1 MVNKVFYERPNSN
14 KNDSQKEV
22 IQENLIQEV
31 VVEAEY
37 ENQYDSV
44 PVNYQQERKDNQKE
58 AIKKLVTNIILSIL
72 TVIFVILLVGFIY
85 EMSEIGYRYEE
96 DEENFSLLFSKYVAE
111 VVDPDYVR
119 AVTSFLNYDAIR
131 RQLLEGNIP
140 KITYKKTDGGTVV
153 LSVYKLGDSFDAV
166 NNTLWVFAKAQ
177 THLTETNYCNILFYY
192 EQLAKSA
199 KVGDAKQRG

>member
-1 MVNKVFYERPNSN
+1 MANKVFYERPNSN

-96 DEENFSLLFSKYVAE
+96 DANQIWYRIEDGRYADVVSVVERNRGIGVEETPELQECYAIADYYQAASL
-111 VVDPDYVR
+111 
-119 AVTSFLNYDAIR
+119 
-131 RQLLEGNIP
+131 
-140 KITYKKTDGGTVV
+140 YKVKM
-153 LSVYKLGDSFDAV
+153 A
-166 NNTLWVFAKAQ
+166 
-177 THLTETNYCNILFYY
+177 
-192 EQLAKSA
+192 
-199 KVGDAKQRG
+199 VGDLEAAEKNKKLMKKKRYYFEQVSFVFDDIDIQLGIEY

>member
-1 MVNKVFYERPNSN
+1 MPKRNRYQNKE
-14 KNDSQKEV
+14 KK
-22 IQENLIQEV
+22 
-31 VVEAEY
+31 
-37 ENQYDSV
+37 SV
-44 PVNYQQERKDNQKE
+44 S
-58 AIKKLVTNIILSIL
+58 VTNDEYDQIKTGILEIDTMLSVMKEHYNGIYRVSID
-72 TVIFVILLVGFIY
+72 TDKAHRILMPSYLG
-85 EMSEIGYRYEE
+85 YEE

-166 NNTLWVFAKAQ
+166 NNTLWVFAKA
-177 THLTETNYCNILFYY
+177 
-192 EQLAKSA
+192 
-199 KVGDAKQRG
+199 